1 MEDPMRRLIVP
12 ALTAFAALGACQQ
25 PSPVDV
31 PETPATQPPGTTPAQ
46 ASPSDKDNLVD
57 PVVTM
62 PNKEVQPVPIA
73 VTTLDATAPLA
84 EGNNLFAW
92 SLYEQLEDK
101 PGNLFVSPASIS
113 EAFALLYPGAAG
125 ETATQMGD
133 VFGFDGV
140 PAESF
145 AGVQNTLNGAV
156 TADTEK
162 TKLTVANA
170 VWLREGSSLQAP
182 YRQAVEGIMKAKV
195 ALVDFSQPTAAAKL
209 INTWVEDHTNDKI
222 HDLIPPGAIRPGLTE
237 LILTNAVWF
246 KADWQSPF
254 KAEATQDGTF
264 YAPSGEITASLMSQT
279 LKKARY
285 LSRDGYAA
293 LDLDYAGDDYALTVI
308 LPDTQDGLTDVASAM
323 TPESFTALLSGMDTA
338 ERKRVHLV
346 LPKVSIEASYELN
359 DTLIAL
365 GLGDAFTGAADFSGL
380 IEGAGPGDLVISK
393 VLQKTFLDIDEK
405 GTEAAAAT
413 AIMMERTAIFV
424 PEEDPVEFRADHP
437 FLIALRHKPTGT
449 VMFLGRVEAPPPAED
464 E

>member
-1 MEDPMRRLIVP
+1 MRRLIVP
-12 ALTAFAALGACQQ
+12 AFTVFAALGACQQ
-25 PSPVDV
+25 PSPVDL
-31 PETPATQPPGTTPAQ
+31 PETPATQAPGTTPAQ

-57 PVVTM
+57 PVVTI
-62 PNKEVQPVPIA
+62 PKKEVQPVPIA

-84 EGNNLFAW
+84 EGNNLFGW

-101 PGNLFVSPASIS
+101 PGNIFVSPASVS
-113 EAFALLYPGAAG
+113 GAFALLYPGAAG
-125 ETATQMGD
+125 ETATQIGG

-140 PAESF
+140 PAENF
-145 AGVQNTLNGAV
+145 AGAQNTLNGAV
-156 TADTEK
+156 TADTDQ

-170 VWLREGSSLQAP
+170 VWLREGSTLQAP
-182 YRQAVEGIMKAKV
+182 YRQTVEDIMKAKV
-195 ALVDFSQPTAAAKL
+195 ALVDFTQPAAAAKL

-222 HDLIPPGAIRPGLTE
+222 HDLIPPGAIRPGQTE

-246 KADWQSPF
+246 KADWKSPF

-264 YAPSGEITASLMSQT
+264 YAPSGEITAKLMSQT

-308 LPDTQDGLTDVASAM
+308 LPDTQDGLTAVTSAM
-323 TPESFTALLSGMDTA
+323 TAEDFTTLLTDMDSA
-338 ERKRVHLV
+338 GERRVHVV
-346 LPKVSIEASYELN
+346 LPKVSIEANYELN
-359 DTLIAL
+359 DPLIAL
-365 GLGDAFTGAADFSGL
+365 GLGDAFSGAADFSGL
-380 IEGAGPGDLVISK
+380 IKGAGPGDLAISK

-413 AIMMERTAIFV
+413 AVMMERTAIFI
-424 PEEDPVEFRADHP
+424 PEEEPVEFRADHP

-449 VMFLGRVEAPPPAED
+449 VMFMGRVEAPPPAE

>member
-1 MEDPMRRLIVP
+1 
-12 ALTAFAALGACQQ
+12 
-25 PSPVDV
+25 
-31 PETPATQPPGTTPAQ
+31 
-46 ASPSDKDNLVD
+46 
-57 PVVTM
+57 
-62 PNKEVQPVPIA
+62 
-73 VTTLDATAPLA
+73 
-84 EGNNLFAW
+84 
-92 SLYEQLEDK
+92 
-101 PGNLFVSPASIS
+101 
-113 EAFALLYPGAAG
+113 
-125 ETATQMGD
+125 MGD
-133 VFGFDGV
+133 VFGFDSV

-195 ALVDFSQPTAAAKL
+195 ALVDFSQPAAAAKL

-264 YAPSGEITASLMSQT
+264 YAPSGEITAKLMSQT

-308 LPDTQDGLTDVASAM
+308 LPDAQDGR
-323 TPESFTALLSGMDTA
+323 FW
-338 ERKRVHLV
+338 
-346 LPKVSIEASYELN
+346 
-359 DTLIAL
+359 
-365 GLGDAFTGAADFSGL
+365 TGA
-380 IEGAGPGDLVISK
+380 P
-393 VLQKTFLDIDEK
+393 
-405 GTEAAAAT
+405 
-413 AIMMERTAIFV
+413 V
-424 PEEDPVEFRADHP
+424 PDPVPDSLLDHVKDCP
-437 FLIALRHKPTGT
+437 CHGY
-449 VMFLGRVEAPPPAED
+449 
-464 E
+464 

>member
-1 MEDPMRRLIVP
+1 MRRLIVP
-12 ALTAFAALGACQQ
+12 ALTAFVALGACQQ

-31 PETPATQPPGTTPAQ
+31 PETPATQAPSTTPAQ

-57 PVVTM
+57 PVVTI
-62 PNKEVQPVPIA
+62 PKKEVQPVPIA
-73 VTTLDATAPLA
+73 VATLDATAPLA

-92 SLYEQLEDK
+92 SLYEQLEGK
-101 PGNLFVSPASIS
+101 PGNLFVSPASVS
-113 EAFALLYPGAAG
+113 GAFALLYPGAAG
-125 ETATQMGD
+125 ETATQMGS

-170 VWLREGSSLQAP
+170 VWLREGSSLQAA
-182 YRQAVEGIMKAKV
+182 YRLAVEGVIKAKV
-195 ALVDFSQPTAAAKL
+195 ALVDFSQPAAAAKL

-264 YAPSGEITASLMSQT
+264 YAPSGEITAKLMSQT

-293 LDLDYAGDDYALTVI
+293 LDLDYAGGDYALTVI
-308 LPDTQDGLTDVASAM
+308 LPDTQDGLSDVASAM
-323 TPESFTALLSGMDTA
+323 TPESFTALLSDIDTA

-359 DTLIAL
+359 DPLIAL

-449 VMFLGRVEAPPPAED
+449 VMFLGRVEAPPAAED
-464 E
+464 D

>member
-1 MEDPMRRLIVP
+1 MRRLIVP
-12 ALTAFAALGACQQ
+12 AFTVFVALGACQQ
-25 PSPVDV
+25 PSAVDV
-31 PETPATQPPGTTPAQ
+31 PERPATQAPGTAPAQ

-62 PNKEVQPVPIA
+62 PKKEVQPVPIA

-84 EGNNLFAW
+84 EGNNLFGW

-101 PGNLFVSPASIS
+101 PGNIFVSPASVS
-113 EAFALLYPGAAG
+113 GAFALLYPGAAG
-125 ETATQMGD
+125 ETATQIGG

-140 PAESF
+140 PAANF
-145 AGVQNTLNGAV
+145 AGAQNTLNGAV
-156 TADTEK
+156 TTDTDQ

-170 VWLREGSSLQAP
+170 VWLREGSTLQAP
-182 YRQAVEGIMKAKV
+182 YRQAVEDTMKAKV
-195 ALVDFSQPTAAAKL
+195 ALVDFTQPAAAAKL

-264 YAPSGEITASLMSQT
+264 YAPSGEITAKLMSQT

-293 LDLDYAGDDYALTVI
+293 LDLDYSGDDYTLTVI
-308 LPDTQDGLTDVASAM
+308 LPETQDGLTDVTSAM
-323 TPESFTALLSGMDTA
+323 TAEDFTTLLTDMDSA
-338 ERKRVHLV
+338 GERRVHVV
-346 LPKVSIEASYELN
+346 LPKVSIEANYELN
-359 DTLIAL
+359 DPLIAL
-365 GLGDAFTGAADFSGL
+365 GLGDAFSGAADFSGL
-380 IEGAGPGDLVISK
+380 IEGAGPGDLAISK

-413 AIMMERTAIFV
+413 AIMMERTAIFI
-424 PEEDPVEFRADHP
+424 PDEEPVEFRADHP
-437 FLIALRHKPTGT
+437 FLIALRHKTTGT
-449 VMFLGRVEAPPPAED
+449 VMFMGRVETPPPAE

>member
-1 MEDPMRRLIVP
+1 MRRSIVP
-12 ALTAFAALGACQQ
+12 ALTAFAMLGACQQ
-25 PSPVDV
+25 PAAAPEPESPAA
-31 PETPATQPPGTTPAQ
+31 PETSPAPAEETPA
-46 ASPSDKDNLVD
+46 
-57 PVVTM
+57 
-62 PNKEVQPVPIA
+62 VPTA
-73 VTTLDATAPLA
+73 APTLETAAPLA
-84 EGNNLFAW
+84 RGNNLFAW
-92 SLYEQLEDK
+92 SLYDALQDK
-101 PGNLFVSPASIS
+101 PGNLFVSPASVS

-125 ETATQMGD
+125 DTATQMGS

-140 PAESF
+140 PAEVF
-145 AGVQNTLNGAV
+145 PAAQNTLNDAV

-170 VWLREGSSLQAP
+170 VWLREGSSLQAA
-182 YRQAVEGIMKAKV
+182 YRQAVEGVMKAKV
-195 ALVDFSQPTAAAKL
+195 ALVDFSQPAAAAKL

-222 HDLIPPGAIRPGLTE
+222 HDLIPRGAIRPGLTE

-264 YAPSGEITASLMSQT
+264 YAPSGEMTAKLMSQT

-285 LSRDGYAA
+285 LSRGGYAA

-308 LPDTQDGLTDVASAM
+308 LPDAQDGLMDVASAM
-323 TPESFTALLSGMDTA
+323 TPDSFTALLSDMDTA
-338 ERKRVHLV
+338 GQKRVHLV
-346 LPKVSIEASYELN
+346 LPKVSIEANYELN
-359 DTLIAL
+359 DPLIAL
-365 GLGDAFTGAADFSGL
+365 GLGDAFTNAANFSGL

-413 AIMMERTAIFV
+413 AIMMERTAIFM
-424 PEEDPVEFRADHP
+424 PDEEPVEFRADHP

-449 VMFLGRVEAPPPAED
+449 VMFLGRVEAPPPAD
-464 E
+464 D

>member
-1 MEDPMRRLIVP
+1 MRRSIVP
-12 ALTAFAALGACQQ
+12 ALTAFAILGACQQ
-25 PSPVDV
+25 PAAA
-31 PETPATQPPGTTPAQ
+31 PEPEAPAAPDAGTTPVEE
-46 ASPSDKDNLVD
+46 PSSM
-57 PVVTM
+57 PVAT
-62 PNKEVQPVPIA
+62 P
-73 VTTLDATAPLA
+73 TLEATAPLSQ
-84 EGNNLFAW
+84 GNNLFAW
-92 SLYEQLEDK
+92 SLYETLESK
-101 PGNLFVSPASIS
+101 PGNIFVSPASIS

-125 ETATQMGD
+125 DTATQMAG

-140 PAESF
+140 PADGF
-145 AGVQNTLNGAV
+145 AVTQHTLNTAV
-156 TADTEK
+156 TADTET

-170 VWLREGSSLQAP
+170 AWLREGSTFQAS
-182 YRQAVEGIMKAKV
+182 YRDAVEGIMKAKV
-195 ALVDFSQPTAAAKL
+195 ALVDFTQPAAAAKL
-209 INTWVEDHTNDKI
+209 INSWVEDHTNDKI

-264 YAPSGEITASLMSQT
+264 FAPSGEITAKLMSQT

-293 LDLDYAGDDYALTVI
+293 LDLDYAGNDYALTVI
-308 LPDTQDGLTDVASAM
+308 LPDAQGGLTDVAAAM
-323 TPESFTALLSGMDTA
+323 TAESFTTLLTDMDSA
-338 ERKRVHLV
+338 SERRVHVV
-346 LPKVSIEASYELN
+346 LPKVRIEASYELN
-359 DTLIAL
+359 DPLIAL
-365 GLGDAFTGAADFSGL
+365 GLGDAFTSAADFSGL

-413 AIMMERTAIFV
+413 AIMMERTAIFI
-424 PEEDPVEFRADHP
+424 PDEEPVEFRADHP

-449 VMFLGRVEAPPPAED
+449 VMFMGRVEAPPPAE

>member
-1 MEDPMRRLIVP
+1 MRRSIVP
-12 ALTAFAALGACQQ
+12 ALTAFAMLGACQQ
-25 PSPVDV
+25 PAAAPEPESPAA
-31 PETPATQPPGTTPAQ
+31 PGTSPTPAEETPA
-46 ASPSDKDNLVD
+46 
-57 PVVTM
+57 
-62 PNKEVQPVPIA
+62 VPTA
-73 VTTLDATAPLA
+73 APTLETAAPLA
-84 EGNNLFAW
+84 RGNNLFAW
-92 SLYEQLEDK
+92 SLYDALQDK
-101 PGNLFVSPASIS
+101 PGNLFVSPASVS

-125 ETATQMGD
+125 DTSTQMGS
-133 VFGFDGV
+133 VFGFDGI
-140 PAESF
+140 PAEIF
-145 AGVQNTLNGAV
+145 PAAQNTLNDAV

-170 VWLREGSSLQAP
+170 VWLREGSSLQAA
-182 YRQAVEGIMKAKV
+182 YRQAVEGVMKAKV
-195 ALVDFSQPTAAAKL
+195 ALVDFSQPAAAAKL

-264 YAPSGEITASLMSQT
+264 YAPSGEMTAKLMSQT

-308 LPDTQDGLTDVASAM
+308 LPDAQDGLMDVASAM
-323 TPESFTALLSGMDTA
+323 TPDSFTALLSDMDTA
-338 ERKRVHLV
+338 GQKRVHLV
-346 LPKVSIEASYELN
+346 LPKVSIEANYELN
-359 DTLIAL
+359 DPLIAL
-365 GLGDAFTGAADFSGL
+365 GLGDAFTNAADFSGL

-413 AIMMERTAIFV
+413 AIMMERTAIFM
-424 PEEDPVEFRADHP
+424 PDEEPVEFRADHP

-449 VMFLGRVEAPPPAED
+449 VMFLGRVEAPPPAD
-464 E
+464 D